1 METGLWMSYDLGV
14 QGDYSHLYEWLDDLG
29 AVECG
34 NSVAFFKY
42 ECTSLEKSLE
52 ELKQDLM
59 AKVSLNP
66 QNRIYV
72 VFQKEKGSFV
82 GRFIF
87 GKRKAN
93 PWEGYSKQGE
103 TEEDK

>member
-1 METGLWMSYDLGV
+1 MSYDLGV
-14 QGDYSHLYEWLDDLG
+14 QGDYPHLYEWLDDLG

-34 NSVAFFKY
+34 NSVAYFKF
-42 ECTSLEKSLE
+42 ECSSLENLID
-52 ELKQDLM
+52 ELKINLIG
-59 AKVSLNP
+59 KVSLKP

-72 VFQKEKGSFV
+72 VFRKDEATLA

-93 PWEGYSKQGE
+93 PWEGYSKNGE
-103 TEEDK
+103 TAEDE

>member
-1 METGLWMSYDLGV
+1 MKTGLWMSYDLGV
-14 QGDYSHLYEWLDDLG
+14 QGDYPNLYEWLDDLD

-34 NSVAFFKY
+34 NSVAYFKY
-42 ECTSLEKSLE
+42 EYTSLENLLD
-52 ELKQDLM
+52 ELKRDLT
-59 AKVSLNP
+59 KRVSLNP

-72 VFQKEKGSFV
+72 VFRKNDGSFA